1 MAIAGTVPTELGDK
15 RIRDLL
21 MQYAVPAI
29 IAMTASSLYNMVDS
43 IYIGHIKDVGSYA
56 ISGLAVTFPLMNLA
70 TALGTLV
77 GVGAS
82 TILSMLLGQ
91 RNYKAANKVLLN
103 EVLLN
108 IIIGVAFSVV
118 TLSFLDPILMFF
130 GASQNTLPFARDYM
144 VIILLGN
151 VITHLYFGLN
161 NMVRASGN
169 PKLAMGLTVFTVV
182 SNTIMDPIF
191 IFVLDMGIKGAA
203 IATVLCQ
210 LMALIYTARYFFNQ
224 NNYLHL
230 PKSLSDYKLDIRI
243 AKDSLTIG
251 MGPFLMNSAACIV
264 TLFINQQM
272 LKYGGDLAIGAYG
285 IVNRISF
292 FFIMINMGFNQ
303 GMQPIAG
310 YNFGAGKYTRVKRVF
325 KLTVICATIVS
336 CVGFIVSEFMP
347 DLTVSLFT
355 NDPELKELADK
366 GLRLANLAFPLVGFQ
381 MVATNFFQ
389 SLGMVHKSILLS
401 LSRQLLFLVPLIYF
415 LPVFFGHR
423 GVWMSFPIADTAAI
437 VLSTILLLSLFRK
450 FRKLNDGDDP
460 AILGSKI
467 KQA

>member
-1 MAIAGTVPTELGDK
+1 MAVSGTVPTELGDK

-43 IYIGHIKDVGSYA
+43 IFIGHIKDVGSYA

-91 RNYKAANKVLLN
+91 KNYGAANKVLLN
-103 EVLLN
+103 EVMLN
-108 IIIGVAFSVV
+108 VIIGVLFSIV
-118 TLSFLDPILMFF
+118 TLAFLDPILMFF
-130 GASQNTLPFARDYM
+130 GASENTLPYARDYM
-144 VIILLGN
+144 FIILTGN

-161 NMVRASGN
+161 NIIRASGN
-169 PKLAMGLTVFTVV
+169 PKLAMSLTIFTVV
-182 SNTIMDPIF
+182 SNAVMDPVL
-191 IFVLDMGIKGAA
+191 IFVFDMGIKGAA
-203 IATVLCQ
+203 VATVLCQ
-210 LMALIYTARYFFNQ
+210 MLALLYTLRYFFDQKNF
-224 NNYLHL
+224 LHL
-230 PKSLSDYKLDIRI
+230 PRRIRDYRLDPRI

-251 MGPFLMNSAACIV
+251 LGPFLMNSASCIV
-264 TLFINQQM
+264 TMFINQQL

-292 FFIMINMGFNQ
+292 FFVMINMGFNQ

-310 YNFGAGKYTRVKRVF
+310 YNFGARKYSRVKRVF
-325 KLTVICATIVS
+325 KLTLICATAVS
-336 CVGFIVSEFMP
+336 AVGFLVSELVP
-347 DLTVSLFT
+347 DVAVSLFT
-355 NDPELKELADK
+355 NDAELKELADK
-366 GLRLANLAFPLVGFQ
+366 GLRIMNLAFALVGFQ
-381 MVATNFFQ
+381 MVSTNFFQ
-389 SLGMVHKSILLS
+389 SLGMVHKSIFLS

-415 LPVFFGHR
+415 LPVFFGHK
-423 GVWMSFPIADTAAI
+423 GVWMSFPIADTISIMFTTALI
-437 VLSTILLLSLFRK
+437 MSLFRK
-450 FRKLNDGDDP
+450 FRKLEDGDDP
-460 AILGSKI
+460 SILGSKI

>member
-1 MAIAGTVPTELGDK
+1 MAVAGTVPTELGDK

-91 RNYKAANKVLLN
+91 KNYEVANKVLLN
-103 EVLLN
+103 EVMLN
-108 IIIGVAFSVV
+108 VIIGVLFSVV
-118 TLSFLDPILMFF
+118 TLAFLDPILIFF

-144 VIILLGN
+144 FIILIGN

-161 NMVRASGN
+161 NMIRASGN
-169 PKLAMGLTVFTVV
+169 PKLAMGLTIFTVV

-191 IFVLDMGIKGAA
+191 IFILDMGIKGAA
-203 IATVLCQ
+203 VATVLCQ
-210 LMALIYTARYFFNQ
+210 LLALCYTLKYFLNQ
-224 NNYLHL
+224 ENYLHL
-230 PKSLSDYKLDIRI
+230 PRHIRDYSLDLRI
-243 AKDSLTIG
+243 AKDALTIG

-264 TLFINQQM
+264 TLFINQQL

-310 YNFGAGKYTRVKRVF
+310 YNFGARRYSRVKRVF
-325 KLTVICATIVS
+325 KLTMVCATAVT
-336 CVGFIVSEFMP
+336 CVGFLVSELIP
-347 DLTVSLFT
+347 DVAVSLFT
-355 NDPELKELADK
+355 NDPALKELADK
-366 GLRLANLAFPLVGFQ
+366 GLRLMNLAFPLVGFQ
-381 MVATNFFQ
+381 MVTTNFFQ

-415 LPVFFGHR
+415 MPMFFGHK
-423 GVWMSFPIADTAAI
+423 GVWMSFPIADSASI
-437 VLSTILLLSLFRK
+437 ILSAILLLALFRK
-450 FRKLNDGDDP
+450 FRRLNDGDDP
-460 AILGSKI
+460 SILGSKI